1 MNVYFYFLFLAHTR
15 VTVGRYC
22 TWSNQTVQKVESC
35 PVTKE
40 ELIKRR
46 EVKKCHLLSQKQN
59 CTKPF
64 NFKYHCVMNEFEDAF
79 VEVCAP
85 AYIINGF
92 CTEYNIIGGRIQLHY
107 DIKCT
112 DVKPPC
118 ARRYISTDAYLYKGC
133 YAAVERNLREQ
144 SIVNSSE
151 LIHTSGTAINIS
163 NISDSN
169 WNRTKNVR

>member
-15 VTVGRYC
+15 VSVRYLTCNIFFKLSIFLLSGNLFIFQFSETPSIIEIMIFLLHNILQVTVGRYC

-85 AYIINGF
+85 AYMING
-92 CTEYNIIGGRIQLHY
+92 QLY
-107 DIKCT
+107 
-112 DVKPPC
+112 
-118 ARRYISTDAYLYKGC
+118 AYYFTQCVLSF
-133 YAAVERNLREQ
+133 LT
-144 SIVNSSE
+144 
-151 LIHTSGTAINIS
+151 H
-163 NISDSN
+163 
-169 WNRTKNVR
+169 TKNIKTNFKPL